1 MKTILLVYA
10 TREGQTRRIAE
21 HIAATLRARS
31 LDVQL
36 VDAAQPPEALD
47 LSIYQAVVLA
57 ASVHM
62 GKHERE
68 MVRFVRQHKQALEQ
82 LPTAFLSTSLTE
94 AGVEDETRSAADR
107 EKARAAIEQVI
118 EDFFTQTGFRPTT
131 HKAIAGALL
140 YTQYNW
146 LVRLVMKRI
155 SKAEGGSTDT
165 SRDHE
170 YTDWLDLD
178 RFVERLVSK
187 DFWQEPAAVT
197 P

>member
-1 MKTILLVYA
+1 MRGGMKTILVVYA

-21 HIAATLRARS
+21 HIVETLRGRS

-36 VDAAQPPEALD
+36 LDAAQPPEALD
-47 LSIYQAVVLA
+47 LGAYQAVVLA

-68 MVRFVRQHKQALEQ
+68 MVRFVKQNKQALEAV
-82 LPTAFLSTSLTE
+82 PTVFLSTSLTE
-94 AGVEDETRSAADR
+94 AGVEDKTRSKANRA
-107 EKARAAIEQVI
+107 KARAAIEQVI

-131 HKAIAGALL
+131 HKAVAGALL

-155 SKAEGGSTDT
+155 SRAEGGSTDT

-170 YTDWLDLD
+170 YTDWVDLD
-178 RFVERLVSK
+178 HFVDALVNDGFK
-187 DFWQEPAAVT
+187 VAG
-197 P
+197 